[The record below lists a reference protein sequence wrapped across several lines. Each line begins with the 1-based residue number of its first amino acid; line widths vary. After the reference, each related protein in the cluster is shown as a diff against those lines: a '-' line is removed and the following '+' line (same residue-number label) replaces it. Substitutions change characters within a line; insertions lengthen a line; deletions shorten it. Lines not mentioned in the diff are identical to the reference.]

1 MRASPL
7 CIAIFSAILALT
19 PLLKVAAAD
28 GPGTGSAEQTRVDAA
43 VQAYVKKLQA
53 EQEKDIDQRVV
64 GQTTALL
71 RDPATPVI
79 GNPQGDVAVIEFFD
93 YTCPY
98 CKAVEPRLQKL
109 LKDDKRVKLVL
120 KEFPIL
126 TPESLI
132 AAKAALASV
141 KQGKY
146 QQYHQALIGFRGRLE
161 TDVIF
166 DTAKNVGLDVDRLRK
181 DMEAPQITDEII
193 ANFNLA
199 RSLRIFETPGF
210 IVGGH
215 MLTGPSAEIDFPKV
229 VAAARA
235 K

>member
-1 MRASPL
+1 MLAFLCRIAFVGAALALIPLSGMAAAGASPPE
-7 CIAIFSAILALT
+7 T
-19 PLLKVAAAD
+19 
-28 GPGTGSAEQTRVDAA
+28 EQA
-43 VQAYVKKLQA
+43 VQAYANKLKA
-53 EQEKDIDQRVV
+53 DQEKAMDQAVV
-64 GQTTALL
+64 NRTTALL
-71 RDPATPVI
+71 RDPATQVL
-79 GNPQGDVAVIEFFD
+79 GNPEGDVAVVEFFD

-109 LKDDKRVKLVL
+109 LQDDKGVKLVV

-126 TPESLI
+126 SPVSLI

-146 QQYHQALIGFRGRLE
+146 QSFHQALLGFRGQLE
-161 TDVIF
+161 TSAVFEI
-166 DTAKNVGLDVDRLRK
+166 AKSVGLDVDRLRK
-181 DMEAPQITDEII
+181 DMDAPEVADQII

-199 RSLRIFETPGF
+199 RSLNITSTPTF
-210 IVGGH
+210 IVGTH
-215 MLTGPSAEIDFPKV
+215 MLTEPSAQIDFAKT